1 MIIVLYCARAYSIN
15 NNPMLPVEPVTNSVP
30 AEEITKDAALGGKS
44 PVLQSAKYKVDRIII
59 DPGHGG
65 KDPGTMA
72 KDGLQEKSVTLDL
85 ALKTAE
91 LIRARLKKEV
101 VLTRDKDAYVGLH
114 ERIAIANRNSG
125 DLFLSIHINAN
136 TDENIRGPKIYTYSS
151 TTADRI
157 SRMLAI
163 RENIEYIKPA
173 SIKRILS
180 EPRSR
185 SNNHLSIFLAGNILG
200 SILRDVDVE
209 AGNRYI
215 ISSAPFYVI
224 EHVNMPAV
232 LLEAGFITNREE
244 EKKLRIND
252 FRYKLASAICKGVEA
267 YIGATT
273 GEK

>member
-1 MIIVLYCARAYSIN
+1 
-15 NNPMLPVEPVTNSVP
+15 
-30 AEEITKDAALGGKS
+30 
-44 PVLQSAKYKVDRIII
+44 
-59 DPGHGG
+59 
-65 KDPGTMA
+65 
-72 KDGLQEKSVTLDL
+72 
-85 ALKTAE
+85 
-91 LIRARLKKEV
+91 
-101 VLTRDKDAYVGLH
+101 
-114 ERIAIANRNSG
+114 
-125 DLFLSIHINAN
+125 
-136 TDENIRGPKIYTYSS
+136 
-151 TTADRI
+151 
-157 SRMLAI
+157 MLAI